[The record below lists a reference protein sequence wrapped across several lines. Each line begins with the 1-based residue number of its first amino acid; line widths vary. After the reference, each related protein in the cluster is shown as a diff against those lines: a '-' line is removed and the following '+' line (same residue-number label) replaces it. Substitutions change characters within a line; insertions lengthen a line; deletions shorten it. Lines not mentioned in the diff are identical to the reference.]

1 MSTRARHFLLTLP
14 ATALLLAACGSSP
27 SPAPGS
33 IASLSPS
40 ASTPATAAPSEGSGS
55 ASPAASDGG
64 QTDTAW
70 GRIWDAVPAGFPRFP
85 GATPADDASGEP
97 ASARYAVPG
106 GDPQAIAMWMQGALE
121 TATFSTTGLNGPA
134 EDGSFVIDSVGEGDC
149 AIQTTIAP
157 LGDTTFITVLYGAA
171 CPTT

>member
-1 MSTRARHFLLTLP
+1 MSTEEP
-14 ATALLLAACGSSP
+14 ASS
-27 SPAPGS
+27 A
-33 IASLSPS
+33 PS
-40 ASTPATAAPSEGSGS
+40 ASLAA
-55 ASPAASDGG
+55 G

-70 GRIWDAVPAGFPRFP
+70 GRIWDTVPDGFPRFP

-106 GDPQAIAMWMQGALE
+106 GDPQAIATWMQGALE

-134 EDGSFVIDSVGEGDC
+134 EDGSFVIDSVGEDGC
-149 AIQTTIAP
+149 VLQTTIAP

-171 CPTT
+171 CPAP